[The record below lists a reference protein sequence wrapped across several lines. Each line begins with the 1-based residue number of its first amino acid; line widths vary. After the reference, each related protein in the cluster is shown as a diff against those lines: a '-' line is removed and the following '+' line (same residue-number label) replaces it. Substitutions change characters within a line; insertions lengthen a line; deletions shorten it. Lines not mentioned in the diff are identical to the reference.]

1 MDLATVIGLLGGTG
15 LIFSAVLFGGSPAIF
30 VNVPGILI
38 VMGGTLAVSFIKFS
52 MKDVI
57 NSFAVGMKAFAGRLD
72 SPENTIEKL
81 VEYSRIAKKEGL
93 IALENQKPADPFSG
107 KAIRYLSDGL
117 DDRLIDD
124 MLGKDIRQT
133 IQRHTIGQS
142 VFRGMGISA
151 PAFGMIGTLIGL
163 VQMLASMS
171 DPSSIGPAMAVAL
184 LTTLYGA
191 LFANLVC
198 LPIADKLALR
208 SQQERQHRNIVR
220 EGAVGI
226 AQGLSPMV
234 LEEALNVY
242 MAPRDRQKK
251 DSADS
256 QTKPAKAAK
265 NNKK

>member
-1 MDLATVIGLLGGTG
+1 MDLATVVGLLGGTA
-15 LIFSAVLFGGSPAIF
+15 LIFSAVLFGGTPGIF
-30 VNVPGILI
+30 INAPGILI

-57 NSFAVGMKAFAGRLD
+57 NSFAVGMKAFVGKLEE
-72 SPENTIEKL
+72 PENTINNL
-81 VEYSRIAKKEGL
+81 VEYARIAKKEGL
-93 IALENQKPADPFSG
+93 IALENQKAADGFSG

-117 DDRLIDD
+117 DDNLIDD

-133 IQRHTIGQS
+133 VRRHTIGQS
-142 VFRGMGISA
+142 VFRGMGIAA

-163 VQMLASMS
+163 VQMLASMD

-198 LPIADKLALR
+198 LPIADKLSLR
-208 SQQERQHRNIVR
+208 SQQEQQHRNIVR
-220 EGAVGI
+220 EAAVGI

-234 LEEALNVY
+234 LEEALKVY
-242 MAPRDRQKK
+242 LAPRDREKNGTGTSKAKTPKASKK
-251 DSADS
+251 
-256 QTKPAKAAK
+256 
-265 NNKK
+265 